1 MLHLALALAL
11 SSPQI
16 GTFALPGNLH
26 DVFELPTSGLVAT
39 FSDGQGRGLRTF
51 SASGFGKRQPVP
63 NDALL
68 VDGCAKGV
76 VFAKPNGLFDQS
88 GNALIGGQAIFPT
101 ADAASLFVYPLCSKH
116 VSNEYWLPTA
126 KGILVSQKG
135 AQVLL
140 KSRQRPRAYAGSD
153 HRGLRAQR
161 SYGAA
166 LSLYAPLLYEA
177 DLNGDGEIDLLAV
190 HDGSAALFLRNNGR
204 LSSKG
209 IYADLNT
216 LTKARGREVR
226 VHLRDTKVWVS
237 LTLGTIPKK
246 TTLVELKA
254 NESALQIA
262 TSFSDA
268 GFLAP
273 LHEGEWTF
281 HVDTSVLAMG
291 KVLMTQ
297 TLPLSLRN
305 AAQQDVLSLSIDAD
319 LSRSR
324 INGSFPRA
332 GFDVDGDGT
341 KDLID
346 LGRNKQVRIFRGKG
360 KGFEKSPF
368 VEEKVSPF
376 SRVWAFN
383 KGLVLVGKKLTFINL
398 SHSELTQPSP
408 RRR

>member
-101 ADAASLFVYPLCSKH
+101 ADAASLF
-116 VSNEYWLPTA
+116 E
-126 KGILVSQKG
+126 
-135 AQVLL
+135 
-140 KSRQRPRAYAGSD
+140 
-153 HRGLRAQR
+153 
-161 SYGAA
+161 
-166 LSLYAPLLYEA
+166 
-177 DLNGDGEIDLLAV
+177 
-190 HDGSAALFLRNNGR
+190 
-204 LSSKG
+204 
-209 IYADLNT
+209 
-216 LTKARGREVR
+216 
-226 VHLRDTKVWVS
+226 
-237 LTLGTIPKK
+237 
-246 TTLVELKA
+246 A